1 MKRLKVKVIKMIK
14 VVGDY
19 VPDGQDCW
27 GKSEWKYV
35 YKIIKDNKVIAEL
48 NFNPAKLLKELDV
61 EYVEDL
67 ND

>member
-1 MKRLKVKVIKMIK
+1 MIK

-19 VPDGQDCW
+19 VPDGHDCW
-27 GKSEWKYV
+27 GKSEWKYT
-35 YKIIKDNKVIAEL
+35 YKILKDNKVIAEL

-61 EYVEDL
+61 KYVEEL